1 MNEGIISELKE
12 EHKEIASFFN
22 KIDIANTLEEKKTLV
37 QDFAK
42 FLGEHMRKEDT
53 IIYPILLQSDD
64 KEVRALGNGFLN
76 SMVSYSEIFLGV
88 VDNIMK
94 SSGYMV
100 PEAVK
105 DYENIRDRIRDR
117 IFVEEMALF
126 PAYERELS
134 GK

>member
-1 MNEGIISELKE
+1 MNEGIVSELKE
-12 EHKEIASFFN
+12 EHKEVASFFN
-22 KIDIANTLEEKKTLV
+22 KIDIANTLEEKKKLV

-42 FLGEHMRKEDT
+42 FLGEHMRKEDML
-53 IIYPILLQSDD
+53 IYPVLLRSDD

-94 SSGYMV
+94 SSGPMGI
-100 PEAVK
+100 EAVK
-105 DYENIRDRIRDR
+105 DYENIRDRIKDR

-126 PAYERELS
+126 PAYERELL